1 MKGGNFMLKIMV
13 TDSVLDYIN
22 MPSLLSN
29 EGKSILEKLRKMGY
43 KPDDLEGESTDKIRR
58 YIRKVISMSDEEY
71 YYEVRDNLVMV
82 KSIDVWRCDSS
93 CSSTTEEDSKEILKL
108 LEDKKHYLTVVN
120 GEYQV
125 YEYVPNVNSNE
136 LTKKILSKITGVNER
151 QQKLVNALSKG
162 TTISFN
168 LYEKIK
174 DDLDLLMSKKFT
186 EQELCLGY
194 DRSWCCYFG
203 LILNGSSFT
212 VISVSESC

>member
-1 MKGGNFMLKIMV
+1 MKGNFMLKVMV
-13 TDSVLDYIN
+13 TDYVLDYVN
-22 MPSLLSN
+22 MPNLLSN
-29 EGKSILEKLRKMGY
+29 DGKSVLEKLRKMGY
-43 KPDDLEGESTDKIRR
+43 KPDDLEDESTDKIRR
-58 YIRKVISMSDEEY
+58 YIRKVISMSNEEY

-82 KSIDVWRCDSS
+82 KSMDVWRCDSS

-108 LEDKKHYLTVVN
+108 LGDKKHYLTVVD

-136 LTKKILSKITGVNER
+136 LTKKILSKIIGVNER

-186 EQELCLGY
+186 EQELCMGY
-194 DRSWCCYFG
+194 DRNWCCYFG

>member
-1 MKGGNFMLKIMV
+1 MLKVIV

-22 MPSLLSN
+22 MPSLLADD
-29 EGKSILEKLRKMGY
+29 GKSVLEKLRKMGY
-43 KPDDLEGESTDKIRR
+43 KPDDLEDESTDKIRR

-71 YYEVRDNLVMV
+71 YYEVRNNLVMV
-82 KSIDVWRCDSS
+82 KSIDVWKCDSS
-93 CSSTTEEDSKEILKL
+93 CSSTTKEDSKEILKL
-108 LEDKKHYLTVVN
+108 LGDKKHYLTVVD

-162 TTISFN
+162 TTVSFN

-174 DDLDLLMSKKFT
+174 NDLDTLMSKKFT
-186 EQELCLGY
+186 EQELDMGY
-194 DRSWCCYFG
+194 DRNWCCYFG
-203 LILNGSSFT
+203 LILNDTSFV

>member
-1 MKGGNFMLKIMV
+1 MLKVIV

-22 MPSLLSN
+22 MPNLLSN
-29 EGKSILEKLRKMGY
+29 EGKSVLEKLKKMGY
-43 KPDDLEGESTDKIRR
+43 KPDDLEDESTDKIRR
-58 YIRKVISMSDEEY
+58 YIRKIISMSDEEY

-82 KSIDVWRCDSS
+82 KSIDVWRCDSP
-93 CSSTTEEDSKEILKL
+93 CSSTSEEDSKEILNL
-108 LEDKKHYLTVVN
+108 LKDKKHYLTIVD

-136 LTKKILSKITGVNER
+136 LTKKILGKIVGVNER

-162 TTISFN
+162 TTVSFN

-186 EQELCLGY
+186 EQELCMGY
-194 DRSWCCYFG
+194 DRNWCCYFG
-203 LILNGSSFT
+203 LILNGTSFT
-212 VISVSESC
+212 VISVNESC

>member
-1 MKGGNFMLKIMV
+1 MLKIMV

-22 MPSLLSN
+22 MPSLLSDN
-29 EGKSILEKLRKMGY
+29 GKSVLEKLRKMGY
-43 KPDDLEGESTDKIRR
+43 KPDDLEGESTDKIHR
-58 YIRKVISMSDEEY
+58 YIRKIISMPNEEY

-93 CSSTTEEDSKEILKL
+93 CSSTTEEDSKEILKIL
-108 LEDKKHYLTVVN
+108 RDKKHYLTVVD

-186 EQELCLGY
+186 EEELCLGY
-194 DRSWCCYFG
+194 DRNWCCRFG
-203 LILNGSSFT
+203 LTLLGSSF
-212 VISVSESC
+212 VIVSINESC

>member
-1 MKGGNFMLKIMV
+1 MKGVIFMLKVIV

-22 MPSLLSN
+22 MPSLLSD
-29 EGKSILEKLRKMGY
+29 EGKSVLEKLRKMGY
-43 KPDDLEGESTDKIRR
+43 KPDELEDESTDKIRR

-71 YYEVRDNLVMV
+71 YYEVRNNLVMI
-82 KSIDVWRCDSS
+82 KSIDVWKCDSF

-108 LEDKKHYLTVVN
+108 LGDKKHYLTVVN

-136 LTKKILSKITGVNER
+136 LTKKILSKIIGVNER

-186 EQELCLGY
+186 EEELCLGY
-194 DRSWCCYFG
+194 DRNWCCYFG
-203 LILNGSSFT
+203 LILNGSSFV